1 MNIVELK
8 IPLSV
13 CFAACVCRHM
23 FTFVSFAQ
31 AVTASQNGAGCVFKT
46 AMLFLRLV
54 YRDIFTLTCPF
65 QDG

>member
-1 MNIVELK
+1 MYIVELK
-8 IPLSV
+8 IPLSI
-13 CFAACVCRHM
+13 CFAACVCRHL

-46 AMLFLRLV
+46 VTLNLRLV
-54 YRDIFTLTCPF
+54 CHDIFTLTCPN

>member
-1 MNIVELK
+1 MYIVELK
-8 IPLSV
+8 IPLSI

-46 AMLFLRLV
+46 A
-54 YRDIFTLTCPF
+54 TLN
-65 QDG
+65 